1 MEQKHIGGKVMNQ
14 LTIGK
19 FIALKRKEKNLT
31 QEQLAETLGVSN
43 KTVSKWECGKCMPDY
58 GIVKPLCQELG
69 ITVSELMD
77 GEVKADSSIRV
88 FDEEQI
94 LDMLRRIQ
102 QMSIFGILL
111 IVMGIAL
118 LAFSQ
123 LIGGTDFRDFLSG
136 LMAGISV
143 GEMLVGVFII
153 GRSFAKQ

>member
-1 MEQKHIGGKVMNQ
+1 MDQIK
-14 LTIGK
+14 IGK
-19 FIALKRKEKNLT
+19 FIKECRKEKNLT
-31 QEQLAETLGVSN
+31 QQELADKLMVSF
-43 KTVSKWECGKCMPDY
+43 KTISKWECGKGMPDY

-77 GEVKADSSIRV
+77 GEVKDDNSIRV

-94 LDMLRRIQ
+94 LDMLERIQ
-102 QMSIFGILL
+102 QLEKQKMSILGILL

-153 GRSFAKQ
+153 GRSFSKQ

>member
-1 MEQKHIGGKVMNQ
+1 MNQ

-19 FIALKRKEKNLT
+19 FIAQKRKEKNLT

-58 GIVKPLCQELG
+58 SIVKPLCRELG

-88 FDEEQI
+88 FDEDQI
-94 LDMLRRIQ
+94 LDMVGRIQ
-102 QMSIFGILL
+102 QLEKQRMSILGILL

-123 LIGGTDFRDFLSG
+123 LLGGTDFRDFLSG
-136 LMAGISV
+136 IMAGISV

-153 GRSFAKQ
+153 GRSFTRQ

>member
-1 MEQKHIGGKVMNQ
+1 MNQ

-102 QMSIFGILL
+102 QLEKQKMSIFGIPLL
-111 IVMGIAL
+111 IYAIFL
-118 LAFSQ
+118 LRKDVS
-123 LIGGTDFRDFLSG
+123 L
-136 LMAGISV
+136 
-143 GEMLVGVFII
+143 
-153 GRSFAKQ
+153 

>member
-1 MEQKHIGGKVMNQ
+1 MCNQ

-19 FIALKRKEKNLT
+19 FMARKRKEKNLT
-31 QEQLAETLGVSN
+31 QEQLAENLGVSN

-69 ITVSELMD
+69 ITISELMD
-77 GEVKADSSIRV
+77 GEVKDDNSIRV

-94 LDMLRRIQ
+94 LNMLARIQ
-102 QMSIFGILL
+102 QLERQKMSIFGILL

-123 LIGGTDFRDFLSG
+123 LHGGTDFRDFLSG
-136 LMAGISV
+136 LMMGISV

-153 GRSFAKQ
+153 GRSLTKQ

>member
-1 MEQKHIGGKVMNQ
+1 MNQ
-14 LTIGK
+14 LIIGK
-19 FIALKRKEKNLT
+19 FISQKRKEKNLT
-31 QEQLAETLGVSN
+31 QEQLAEKLGVSN

-58 GIVKPLCQELG
+58 SVVKPLCQEL
-69 ITVSELMD
+69 
-77 GEVKADSSIRV
+77 
-88 FDEEQI
+88 
-94 LDMLRRIQ
+94 
-102 QMSIFGILL
+102 GILL

-123 LIGGTDFRDFLSG
+123 LLSGIDFRDFLFG

>member
-1 MEQKHIGGKVMNQ
+1 MNQ

-19 FIALKRKEKNLT
+19 FIAQKRKEKNLT
-31 QEQLAETLGVSN
+31 PKQLAEKVGVSN
-43 KTVSKWECGKCMPDY
+43 NTVSKWECGKCMPDY
-58 GIVKPLCQELG
+58 GVVKLLCQELG

-77 GEVKADSSIRV
+77 GEVKSDSSIRV

-94 LDMLRRIQ
+94 LDMLERIQ
-102 QMSIFGILL
+102 RLEKQKLSILGILL

-123 LIGGTDFRDFLSG
+123 LISGTDFKDFLSG
-136 LMAGISV
+136 VMMGISI
-143 GEMLVGVFII
+143 GEMLIGVYVV

>member
-1 MEQKHIGGKVMNQ
+1 LEVKHYEPTDNWQIYCPEKKRE
-14 LTIGK
+14 K
-19 FIALKRKEKNLT
+19 FNPRTARRK
-31 QEQLAETLGVSN
+31 LGVSN

-69 ITVSELMD
+69 ITISELMD
-77 GEVKADSSIRV
+77 GEVKDDNSIRV

-94 LDMLRRIQ
+94 LNMLARIQ
-102 QMSIFGILL
+102 QLERQKMSIFGILL

-123 LIGGTDFRDFLSG
+123 LHGGTDFRDFLSG
-136 LMAGISV
+136 LMMGISV

-153 GRSFAKQ
+153 GRSFTKQ

>member
-1 MEQKHIGGKVMNQ
+1 MNQ

-88 FDEEQI
+88 
-94 LDMLRRIQ
+94 LQ
-102 QMSIFGILL
+102 QLEKQKMSIFGILL

-153 GRSFAKQ
+153 GRSFSKQ

>member
-1 MEQKHIGGKVMNQ
+1 MNQ
-14 LTIGK
+14 QEIGK
-19 FIALKRKEKNLT
+19 FIAQKRREKNLT
-31 QEQLAETLGVSN
+31 QEQLAEKLGISN

-58 GIVKPLCQELG
+58 SIVKPLCQELG

-77 GEVKADSSIRV
+77 GEVKVDSSIRV
-88 FDEEQI
+88 FDEKQI
-94 LDMLRRIQ
+94 LNMLERIQ
-102 QMSIFGILL
+102 QLEKQKMSILGMLL

-118 LAFSQ
+118 IAFSQ
-123 LIGGTDFRDFLSG
+123 LLGGTDFRDFLSG

>member
-1 MEQKHIGGKVMNQ
+1 MNQ

-19 FIALKRKEKNLT
+19 FIAQKRKEKNLT
-31 QEQLAETLGVSN
+31 QEQLAEILGVSN

-58 GIVKPLCQELG
+58 SIVKSLCRELG

-77 GEVKADSSIRV
+77 GEVKSDSSIRV

-94 LDMLRRIQ
+94 LDMLERIQ
-102 QMSIFGILL
+102 QLEKQRMSILGILL

-118 LAFSQ
+118 LVFSQ
-123 LIGGTDFRDFLSG
+123 LLGGTNFRDFLSG

-153 GRSFAKQ
+153 GRSFTKQ

>member
-1 MEQKHIGGKVMNQ
+1 MNQ

-19 FIALKRKEKNLT
+19 FIARKRKEKNLT
-31 QEQLAETLGVSN
+31 QEQLAEKLGVSN

-69 ITVSELMD
+69 ITISELMD
-77 GEVKADSSIRV
+77 GEVKDDNSTRV
-88 FDEEQI
+88 FDEEQR
-94 LDMLRRIQ
+94 LNMLARIQ
-102 QMSIFGILL
+102 QLERQKMSIFGILL

-123 LIGGTDFRDFLSG
+123 LHGGTDFRDFLSG
-136 LMAGISV
+136 LMMGISV

-153 GRSFAKQ
+153 GRSFTKQ

>member
-1 MEQKHIGGKVMNQ
+1 MNQ

-19 FIALKRKEKNLT
+19 FIAQKRKEKNLT
-31 QEQLAETLGVSN
+31 QEQLAEILGVSN

-58 GIVKPLCQELG
+58 SIVKSLCRELG

-77 GEVKADSSIRV
+77 GEVKSDSSIRV

-94 LDMLRRIQ
+94 LDMLERIQ
-102 QMSIFGILL
+102 QLEKQRMSILGILL

-118 LAFSQ
+118 LVFSQ
-123 LIGGTDFRDFLSG
+123 LLGGTNFRDFLSG
-136 LMAGISV
+136 LMARISV

-153 GRSFAKQ
+153 GRSFTKQ